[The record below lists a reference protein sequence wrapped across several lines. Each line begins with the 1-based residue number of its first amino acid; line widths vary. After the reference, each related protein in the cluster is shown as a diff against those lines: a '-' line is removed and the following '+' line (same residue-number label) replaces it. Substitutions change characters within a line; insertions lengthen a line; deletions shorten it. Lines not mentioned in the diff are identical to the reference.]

1 MSNANCVAKV
11 CECAGLESPLTQ
23 TLSPLIKGGEGRE
36 WGDPACENPLPRAPN
51 ECG

>member
-11 CECAGLESPLTQ
+11 CECAGLE
-23 TLSPLIKGGEGRE
+23 SPLIKGGEGRE